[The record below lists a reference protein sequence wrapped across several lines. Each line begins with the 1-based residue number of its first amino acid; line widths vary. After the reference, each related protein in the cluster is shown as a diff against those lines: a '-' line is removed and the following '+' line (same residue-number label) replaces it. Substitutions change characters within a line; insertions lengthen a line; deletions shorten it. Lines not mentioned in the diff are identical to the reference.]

1 MERIKNLDRYQK
13 GILLLLITMTV
24 VFCVVYAV
32 VTSRVGFLYKDV
44 ILEPTTDNGT
54 VSYTGTIEDQE
65 CRFTVT
71 DDKTVTFYW
80 GETVYGPYTVKDD
93 PSAIPEDDVL
103 RDVMKGVEIK
113 NGETVIFRGGVYQV
127 DDFWTIVSQDG
138 NDAGFSFTMEYSD
151 GTVLDWNG
159 NVVDPM
165 EPSLSD
171 ILSLVEGP
179 ELTRKG
185 SWLIWVMGVILS
197 SITAVSILFADELFR
212 LRLAFRIQNAEDAE
226 PSDWEISTRYISW
239 TLLTIMVLVAY
250 ILGLRV

>member
-13 GILLLLITMTV
+13 GILLLLIAMTV
-24 VFCVVYAV
+24 VFCVMYAV
-32 VTSRVGFLYKDV
+32 VTSRVGFLFKDV

-65 CRFTVT
+65 CRFTVI
-71 DDKTVTFYW
+71 DDKTVTFYC

-159 NVVDPM
+159 NVVDHM

-212 LRLAFRIQNAEDAE
+212 WKLAFRIQNAEDAE
-226 PSDWEISTRYISW
+226 PSDWEISARYFGW

-250 ILGLRV
+250 VLGLRV